1 MAVFRVAAA
10 LVVPLSILAVSCAA
24 SPLSDDPAAS
34 PAPSTSSVSLASTI
48 PATAPPTAPQKP
60 DTTTSTTQAH
70 TQTTTDSTPELAP
83 GPPSE
88 STWMVVGVT
97 SDDVLNIRAAP
108 GATSAVI
115 GELAPTESGVT
126 STGEAV
132 AVKGSTWWEIESGR
146 TRGWVNA
153 RFLAA
158 QGSTT
163 DITSLVVELGA
174 GHPAAASMDELARL
188 VIGLLSVDSEQ
199 LVIVADAGSDDL
211 TDVAVDVLPEDMD
224 DSVRGRRLRI
234 FGQRDGGEGPY
245 SLYGVEATSL
255 CWRGADELGQ
265 CV

>member
-1 MAVFRVAAA
+1 MFRVTAA
-10 LVVPLSILAVSCAA
+10 LVVPLAIFAVSCAA
-24 SPLSDDPAAS
+24 APLSDDPAAS
-34 PAPSTSSVSLASTI
+34 PAPSTSSVKPAPTI

-60 DTTTSTTQAH
+60 DTTTSTTRAP
-70 TQTTTDSTPELAP
+70 TQTTTDSTTELVP
-83 GPPSE
+83 GPPSA

-97 SDDVLNIRAAP
+97 FDDVLNIRAAP

-115 GELAPTESGVT
+115 GDLAPTEAGVT

-132 AVKGSTWWEIESGR
+132 AVKGSTWWEIESAG
-146 TRGWVNA
+146 TCGWVNA

-174 GHPAAASMDELARL
+174 DLPAAASMEELARL
-188 VIGLLSVDSEQ
+188 VIGLRWGDGEQ
-199 LVIVADAGSDDL
+199 LVIVADAGPDDL
-211 TDVAVDVLPEDMD
+211 TDIAVDVLPEDMD
-224 DSVRGRRLRI
+224 DSVRGQRLRI